1 VLSPIVDDHILN
13 AGLVAVPLLKGCEL
27 HLDLFQFCL
36 VRLGTPTGRNLGCG
50 LVDGILE
57 YHPTHS
63 TCMRTLGRVQSE
75 PFVSESLSD
84 VRCSSW

>member
-57 YHPTHS
+57 YHPTQH
-63 TCMRTLGRVQSE
+63 MHGHVRQS
-75 PFVSESLSD
+75 PI
-84 VRCSSW
+84 RAIR